1 MILLANQLLG
11 MSHNDNEMKNNLIL
25 ETDKTKAK
33 EGEFIEIRWECT
45 SCPDSLLLILDSGYK
60 SDKLMVSD
68 KGATKIAIPRC
79 KRKLHISLAASV
91 NGKKDVMK
99 KTIHVL
105 NVRSGKEK
113 AISKV
118 GKWKLSGEKAY
129 ANWCVFRARTKYWWI
144 SQKKWKKVLW
154 ITLLILWFGL
164 ILFSLSGNHNAVTT
178 ESQTAYIINNR

>member
-79 KRKLHISLAASV
+79 KRKFHISLAASV

-99 KTIHVL
+99 KRFTCLMSEV
-105 NVRSGKEK
+105 VKKKRSPRSENGNYQEK
-113 AISKV
+113 RRMQTGAF
-118 GKWKLSGEKAY
+118 SGPGPSIGGFLRRNGRKCY
-129 ANWCVFRARTKYWWI
+129 
-144 SQKKWKKVLW
+144 
-154 ITLLILWFGL
+154 G
-164 ILFSLSGNHNAVTT
+164 SL
-178 ESQTAYIINNR
+178 Y